1 MNKNLLEKSN
11 EEILSEHKSLKI
23 LLIIATTA
31 YVIYLGIIFYSFAVD
46 KKSISVFVLGGLSA
60 MYLFTIRIYKQYEKE
75 KKRRNL

>member
-11 EEILSEHKSLKI
+11 EEILSEHKTLKI

-46 KKSISVFVLGGLSA
+46 KKWISNKSWGLGKNFG
-60 MYLFTIRIYKQYEKE
+60 
-75 KKRRNL
+75 